1 MVKLY
6 IVSSTPTGQGDIN
19 GLYVLISE
27 EGEFFAQH
35 FCSSKNWAMD
45 DLILRNWELQEKLD
59 NRFGRNN
66 WEICYLGNDDM
77 TIQKLMELNDQFYKE
92 DENDAEAQESENDI
106 KT

>member
-1 MVKLY
+1 MKLY
-6 IVSSTPTGQGDIN
+6 IVSSTPTGKGDIN

-35 FCSSKNWAMD
+35 FCSSKEWAKN
-45 DLILRNWELQEKLD
+45 DLIFHNCSLQETLD
-59 NRFGRNN
+59 KRFGENN
-66 WEICYLGNDDM
+66 WNVRYLGEDDM

-92 DENDAEAQESENDI
+92 DESGAEDQESENDI

>member
-1 MVKLY
+1 MMKLY
-6 IVSSTPTGQGDIN
+6 IVSSTPTGKGNIN
-19 GLYVLISE
+19 GMYVLISE

-35 FCSSKNWAMD
+35 FCSSKNWAMN

-59 NRFGRNN
+59 NRFGVNN
-66 WEICYLGNDDM
+66 WNVLYLGEDDM

>member
-1 MVKLY
+1 MMKLY
-6 IVSSTPTGQGDIN
+6 IVSSTPTGTDDIN
-19 GLYVLISE
+19 GIYVLISE

-45 DLILRNWELQEKLD
+45 DLILHNWELQEKLD
-59 NRFGRNN
+59 KRFGENN
-66 WEICYLGNDDM
+66 WNVLYLGEDDM

-92 DENDAEAQESENDI
+92 DENDAEDQESENDI